1 MAAGSFF
8 GVALHKGTS
17 FPVGKV
23 DFMDLYPV
31 TFQEFLCALG
41 EERFVNILQGTD
53 TDMVTTFKSKY
64 IDRLR
69 EYYYVGGMPE
79 VVQTYVETKD
89 FNQVREIQK
98 NLLNYYQQ
106 DFSKHAET
114 SLVPRLNLVWNSIP
128 MQLAKENK
136 KYIYGQ
142 VRKGSRAKDFEL
154 AIQWLLDCGL
164 IHKVQR
170 AGKAALP
177 LKAYLDLDVF
187 KIYLLDVGLLMAMT
201 DMDAQV
207 IIDGNRI
214 FTEFKGA
221 LTEQYVLQQLIAL
234 DHIEP
239 YYYSTA
245 NSSGEIDF
253 LLQGRTSIIPLEVKA
268 EENLRAKSLKAF
280 CEKYKPKYAV
290 RTSMSDYREQG
301 WMINIPLYNI
311 DRIKEY
317 LEQ

>member
-1 MAAGSFF
+1 MTKSRLLKYALLGIAA
-8 GVALHKGTS
+8 ALIAHYLIKKEEKPKGHPRDYAEIAAEGIIHASTEYNS
-17 FPVGKV
+17 I
-23 DFMDLYPV
+23 M
-31 TFQEFLCALG
+31 CALG

-128 MQLAKENK
+128 MQLAKKNK

-142 VRKGSRAKDFEL
+142 VRKGSRAKYFEL

-170 AGKAALP
+170 AGKNFD
-177 LKAYLDLDVF
+177 YS
-187 KIYLLDVGLLMAMT
+187 VGSES
-201 DMDAQV
+201 
-207 IIDGNRI
+207 GGK
-214 FTEFKGA
+214 FEGKKP
-221 LTEQYVLQQLIAL
+221 ESVL
-234 DHIEP
+234 
-239 YYYSTA
+239 
-245 NSSGEIDF
+245 
-253 LLQGRTSIIPLEVKA
+253 
-268 EENLRAKSLKAF
+268 
-280 CEKYKPKYAV
+280 
-290 RTSMSDYREQG
+290 
-301 WMINIPLYNI
+301 
-311 DRIKEY
+311 
-317 LEQ
+317 